1 MNFSTNSCSKGLNYG
16 LPCSFTGALIALAG
30 IDGVD
35 ILVNGPSA
43 CTGLAAAIIEG
54 CRPLMP
60 RNSEMFSRLA
70 TRGHPR
76 IPCSE
81 ITDTDV
87 ILGIGDKLIQ
97 AIEKLA
103 SKRDC
108 ECIAIVNSCSISL
121 IGEDAAN
128 ILKDHSLSER
138 ILYLESTGCTG
149 ALSKG
154 FSDAM
159 IQLIKKNADQRV
171 VSNGSTINILGLS
184 INQYS
189 WKHDVR
195 EIQRLMTLAGLKVNT
210 VVAAGST
217 LEQIRNLPNASLN
230 VVINPDYG
238 LEIARFME
246 ERFKIPYVAAERMP
260 IGFDATRQL
269 IDNVV
274 NFFGIPG
281 SSSLNEEELS
291 CRKEAVLALS
301 HSQKTD
307 LMRGL
312 PVAIFGERAFVA
324 GLSLFLKDYLGC
336 YPVVLGVEG
345 EHELNPED
353 VNSLCSGAAEQIKIL
368 TNVDQDEVQTALK
381 ESRPAIVFG
390 SAFED
395 YMLAQLEYSPKF
407 FIETTSPVLDRV
419 SLVHRPYL
427 GFTGALT
434 FVEAILNCRLT
445 NRYPYS

>member
-1 MNFSTNSCSKGLNYG
+1 MNVSTSACSKGLNYG
-16 LPCSFTGALIALAG
+16 LPCSFTGALIGLAG

-43 CTGLAAAIIEG
+43 CTGLAAAVIEG
-54 CRPLMP
+54 CRPLMT
-60 RNSEMFSRLA
+60 RNSAMFSRLA
-70 TRGHPR
+70 AQGHPR

-97 AIEKLA
+97 AVEKLA

-108 ECIAIVNSCSISL
+108 ECIAIVNSCSLSL

-128 ILKDHSLSER
+128 ILKDHSLSDS

-154 FSDAM
+154 FSDAL
-159 IQLIKKNADQRV
+159 IQLIKKVADERAV
-171 VSNGSTINILGLS
+171 TEDATVNILGLP

-189 WKHDVR
+189 WKHDAR
-195 EIQRLMTLAGLKVNT
+195 EIQRLMTLAGLKVNAT
-210 VVAAGST
+210 LAAGSN
-217 LEQIRNLPNASLN
+217 LGQIRQLPNASLN
-230 VVINPDYG
+230 VVINSDYG

-246 ERFKIPYVAAERMP
+246 ERFKLPYVTADRMP
-260 IGFDATRQL
+260 IGFDATRKL
-269 IDNVV
+269 IDNVLD
-274 NFFGIPG
+274 FFGTPP
-281 SSSLNEEELS
+281 SLALDEEEQR

-307 LMRGL
+307 LIRGL
-312 PVAIFGERAFVA
+312 PVAIFGERAFVS

-336 YPVVLGVEG
+336 YPSILGVQG
-345 EHELNPED
+345 QHELSAEEVD
-353 VNSLCSGAAEQIKIL
+353 SLCSGVKEEIKIL
-368 TNVDQDEVQTALK
+368 MNADQDEVQSALK
-381 ESRPAIVFG
+381 ESRPVIVFG

-395 YMLAQLEYSPKF
+395 YLLAQLEYSPKF

-419 SLVHRPYL
+419 NLVHRPYL
-427 GFTGALT
+427 GFVGALT
-434 FVEAILNCRLT
+434 FVEAILNCKLT